1 MFDVFLPVQG
11 FKVRSL
17 HSANALPECDTRRKR
32 ALCRGGGGAEIQP
45 RASSPR
51 RSCIRAAARS
61 GHLPMKKNKPV
72 LKLGLPKGSL
82 EQATI
87 EKMARAGF
95 HISISARSYVP
106 YVDDEELEI
115 RLIRAQEIS
124 RYVEHGYLDC
134 GITGHDWVVE
144 NGSDVHEVGEFLFS
158 KATRQPARWVLAV
171 PENSPVKSVKDLNGK
186 RIATEV
192 VNLTR
197 KYLKKHGVKAEVE
210 FSWGATEVKAHELVD
225 AIVEITETG
234 SSLRANKLRIVDTLL
249 TSTPRLIVNKDSWK
263 EPWKRKK
270 IETMALLLK
279 GALEA
284 EAKVGLKMNIEQ
296 KNLKSLLETLP
307 ALRRPTISNLSQDG
321 WVAVETIID
330 EHVVRELIPQLKA
343 AGAEGIIEYPLN
355 KVVY

>member
-1 MFDVFLPVQG
+1 M
-11 FKVRSL
+11 
-17 HSANALPECDTRRKR
+17 
-32 ALCRGGGGAEIQP
+32 
-45 RASSPR
+45 
-51 RSCIRAAARS
+51 
-61 GHLPMKKNKPV
+61 NKSETV

-87 EKMARAGF
+87 EKMGKAGF
-95 HISISARSYVP
+95 NISVSSRSYVP

-115 RLIRAQEIS
+115 RLIRAQEMS

-134 GITGHDWVVE
+134 GITGYDWIQE

-171 PENSPVKSVKDLNGK
+171 PEDSPIHSVKDLNGK

-197 KYLKKHGVKAEVE
+197 KYLRQQGVKADVE

-249 TSTPRLIVNKDSWK
+249 VSTPRLIANHAAWK
-263 EPWKRKK
+263 EKWKREK
-270 IETMALLLK
+270 IETLAMLLK

-284 EAKVGLKMNIEQ
+284 ETKVGLKMNIEE
-296 KNLKSLLETLP
+296 KNLALLLERLP
-307 ALRRPTISNLSQDG
+307 ALRNPTISHLSLAG